1 MRMESPTSARSS
13 EVVYRALQAEL
24 TEARRRGVERPSVV
38 DVGGG
43 TGVWAVPLAAAG
55 CQVTVVE
62 PSPNARA
69 TLSTRAEEE
78 GVTDALR
85 VVADDVDVLA
95 RVVAPG
101 SADLVLA
108 HGLLE
113 VVDDPAAALAAMA
126 HALSPDGAVS
136 VLAANRHAAVLHR
149 ALAGRYDEAVGLL
162 NAADGVLATDGDA
175 LERRFDVAALTA
187 LLDAAGMAPFLVQ
200 GDGIVLDTAAEG
212 VDGEPSEFELAAA
225 RTAPLRDIATR
236 LHVMARRKA

>member
-1 MRMESPTSARSS
+1 MRMESPTSVRSS

-24 TEARRRGVERPSVV
+24 TAARRRGVEHPVVV

-62 PSPNARA
+62 PNPNAVA

-78 GVTDALR
+78 GVTDRIR

-95 RVVAPG
+95 GVVAPG

-113 VVDDPAAALAAMA
+113 VVDDPAGAVAALA
-126 HALSPDGAVS
+126 HAVSPDGAVS

-149 ALAGRYDEAVGLL
+149 ALAGRYEEAVGLL
-162 NAADGVLATDGDA
+162 NAVDGVLPTDGDA

-187 LLDAAGMAPFLVQ
+187 LLEAAGLAAFLVQ
-200 GDGIVLDTAAEG
+200 GDGIILDTAAEG
-212 VDGEPSEFELAAA
+212 TDGEPSDFELAAST
-225 RTAPLRDIATR
+225 TAPLRDIATR